1 MAKKQYRNLIAAA
14 VVIWTFTVTICRAIR
29 TPNDF
34 SEAHWLLD
42 YRFGFMK
49 RGLIGSICSSVT
61 NALGIQITPRLIA
74 VLAAITLCSMS
85 AAMLCLLLPKL
96 RQHQARPGALVL
108 GILFASSPFVV
119 MSAHL
124 LGYFDA
130 LLYFFAIA
138 SVTLVLRGRPLFAA
152 ILSSLAILVHESYL
166 LIGLPLVCLASVGV
180 LTANTERRARWMPE
194 IIAICIPVVV
204 FLVASLLQGLTT
216 DAMTLR
222 AQLTEWLDSFG
233 FVPTRS
239 AGVACWQTTS
249 FLTFFRQQVGSLDE
263 RLLNPS
269 ILASVGPT
277 LLAILVFIH
286 SSYRIRVFSPFSVVL
301 LCLVCAPLAMHAV
314 AWDTARISTYP
325 IAGALIAWWILGKT
339 RKTQP
344 MDDVFLL
351 LALPTLI
358 LNAFGHIPLMDREVE
373 RFSDPLRLLLYLP
386 AIAFVTT
393 TAVQNI
399 RGDWFR
405 EFNEN
410 RIPNNAIDGDEE

>member
-1 MAKKQYRNLIAAA
+1 
-14 VVIWTFTVTICRAIR
+14 
-29 TPNDF
+29 
-34 SEAHWLLD
+34 
-42 YRFGFMK
+42 
-49 RGLIGSICSSVT
+49 
-61 NALGIQITPRLIA
+61 
-74 VLAAITLCSMS
+74 
-85 AAMLCLLLPKL
+85 
-96 RQHQARPGALVL
+96 
-108 GILFASSPFVV
+108 
-119 MSAHL
+119 
-124 LGYFDA
+124 
-130 LLYFFAIA
+130 
-138 SVTLVLRGRPLFAA
+138 
-152 ILSSLAILVHESYL
+152 
-166 LIGLPLVCLASVGV
+166 
-180 LTANTERRARWMPE
+180 MPE